1 MEPFRAFIADKL
13 VASQRTAGFVMQ
25 SLMIGIGAS
34 FANALPWVLGK
45 YGVVGSTPSGIP
57 LAVKYSFQAGAVLF
71 LVCVL
76 WTVFTTDE
84 FPPEDME
91 AFQRAKAEKA
101 GVGAMAAEVVDAIRQ
116 MPKTMKQ
123 LAVVQLFTWLGLFC
137 MWLFFV
143 PATARHVFG
152 AVDVKSDLYEK
163 GAAWGGTVFAFY
175 SITCFVVALVLP
187 RVAAATSRKTVHT
200 GALLCGALGLLSVWV
215 IHEPNM
221 LILSMIGVGVA
232 WASILSMPYAI
243 LSSALPTERMG
254 VYMGVFNFFIV
265 LPEIFAALFFG
276 PLTRLFFGADNPQT
290 PLYVVMLGGLCL
302 IVAAIC
308 VQFVHDAEVPETLDE
323 KVPSTPSARPLAAA
337 SSR

>member
-1 MEPFRAFIADKL
+1 
-13 VASQRTAGFVMQ
+13 
-25 SLMIGIGAS
+25 
-34 FANALPWVLGK
+34 
-45 YGVVGSTPSGIP
+45 
-57 LAVKYSFQAGAVLF
+57 
-71 LVCVL
+71 
-76 WTVFTTDE
+76 
-84 FPPEDME
+84 
-91 AFQRAKAEKA
+91 
-101 GVGAMAAEVVDAIRQ
+101 
-116 MPKTMKQ
+116 
-123 LAVVQLFTWLGLFC
+123 
-137 MWLFFV
+137 
-143 PATARHVFG
+143 
-152 AVDVKSDLYEK
+152 
-163 GAAWGGTVFAFY
+163 
-175 SITCFVVALVLP
+175 
-187 RVAAATSRKTVHT
+187 
-200 GALLCGALGLLSVWV
+200 
-215 IHEPNM
+215 M